1 METGISSFSLL
12 AGVCDAIV
20 ALFTRESLCATRIFL
35 TNCTVL
41 GPLLPVLAVLPFV
54 FLLFLVL
61 LLPGRGPHSWLGGVR
76 SSSPA
81 WIDVDA
87 IIGDGPGFFCSMVT
101 GLQDNQ
107 HVEQKKKACPRG
119 QHNHSHKWQG
129 WCVAS
134 SLSQNLC
141 GGCLALAVPPEG
153 FIHCL
158 DGEFPRQ

>member
-20 ALFTRESLCATRIFL
+20 ALFTRESLCATRIFCPIVQIWPFF
-35 TNCTVL
+35 TSFDCFAFCVL
-41 GPLLPVLAVLPFV
+41 VVSL
-54 FLLFLVL
+54 L

-101 GLQDNQ
+101 GLAGQSARGG
-107 HVEQKKKACPRG
+107 KK
-119 QHNHSHKWQG
+119 QILTF
-129 WCVAS
+129 S
-134 SLSQNLC
+134 SR
-141 GGCLALAVPPEG
+141 GGCGRKYAPLALASHQGLRNIEPAN
-153 FIHCL
+153 
-158 DGEFPRQ
+158 QAN